1 MGSNNNNIVSR
12 SKIMKGVKLFIAL
25 TAVGILF
32 ILYRSSFS
40 GTLAHLRN
48 FDLTVLAAIV
58 GLVLFDWFIS
68 GVRVYIFAVKVHPD
82 IPFAGCIRANLA
94 NIFMGGVTPSQTGGG
109 AGQVYIL
116 YKEGMGAMDATIS
129 SFLSFVSTAL
139 FLPTCG
145 IFVIAFVKPNFQNV
159 TLQYLSS
166 YTLLLFSL
174 ILAAVAIS
182 LVDPALFER
191 TVRKLAGII
200 PVLRRKFV
208 ESSAFNTFIKTFRR
222 YHNLMLY
229 FLKDGL
235 HFLIA
240 GFFLTAVMFF
250 NKFVIAFLVIRGL
263 GIRANFWEVIYLQ
276 LILIL
281 VFYFAPT
288 PGSSGVAEV
297 STAFVMGQIIPKGQT
312 GVFVI
317 LWRFFTLFV
326 GMIAGG
332 YVLARYLLKRERGEA
347 AYDRPSPTPP
357 AVAAGSPA
365 VGHASPTGELHA
377 GAPASDCPED
387 ADSGCSETSPRGRSE
402 T

>member
-1 MGSNNNNIVSR
+1 MDSNNNNIISR
-12 SKIMKGVKLFIAL
+12 SKIMKGIKLFIAL
-25 TAVGILF
+25 TAAGILF

-40 GTLAHLRN
+40 GSLTHLRN
-48 FDLTVLAAIV
+48 FDLTLLAAIV
-58 GLVLFDWFIS
+58 GLVIFDWFIS

-82 IPFAGCIRANLA
+82 IPFAGCIRANLV

-129 SFLSFVSTAL
+129 SFLSFISTAL

-145 IFVIAFVKPNFQNV
+145 IFVIAFVKPDFQNV

-182 LVDPALFER
+182 LIDPALFEKI
-191 TVRKLAGII
+191 VRKLAGVI
-200 PVLRRKFV
+200 PILRRKFV
-208 ESSAFNTFIKTFRR
+208 ESSAFDTFIKTFRR

-235 HFLIA
+235 HFLVA

-250 NKFVIAFLVIRGL
+250 NKFVVAFLVIRGL
-263 GIRANFWEVIYLQ
+263 GIQANFWEVIYLQ

-297 STAFVMGQIIPKGQT
+297 STAFIMGQIIPKAQT

-326 GMIAGG
+326 GMLAGG
-332 YVLARYLLKRERGEA
+332 YVLLRYLLRRERGESA
-347 AYDRPSPTPP
+347 PGRSPVTKPSVTTANP
-357 AVAAGSPA
+357 A
-365 VGHASPTGELHA
+365 ERHA
-377 GAPASDCPED
+377 GAPAGRHAGAGAPAGDCPED
-387 ADSGCSETSPRGRSE
+387 ADSGCSETSPR
-402 T
+402 